1 MQRMIRRLWPK
12 SQTRRAMIVIA
23 IALLL
28 IISLFA
34 GSVILGN
41 IEKLSGVKDLSS
53 VFQAGVAVIAIVAG
67 GIIALFRLEAYRD
80 FEPHVDVT
88 HETTYRIM
96 NDTYAHINVRTT
108 LHNTS
113 KVKVEFT
120 RAIFSIQ
127 RILPMSNEEIERIHD
142 QVFLFGESKD
152 LQWPTLNV
160 VERTWNPGELVVE
173 PGEKNSETQEFIIRL
188 EDASSVKIVTY
199 FHDRRRQ
206 QPSYEQEEPSEEFG
220 WQAVTFLDIVT
231 S

>member
-1 MQRMIRRLWPK
+1 
-12 SQTRRAMIVIA
+12 MIVIA

-28 IISLFA
+28 IVSLFA
-34 GSVILGN
+34 GSVILAN

-120 RAIFSIQ
+120 RAMLSIQ
-127 RILPMSNEEIERIHD
+127 RVLPMSNEEIKRVHD
-142 QVFLFGESKD
+142 QVFISKEHQD
-152 LQWPTLNV
+152 MQWPILGVLEN
-160 VERTWNPGELVVE
+160 TWNPGELVVE
-173 PGEKNSETQEFIIRL
+173 PGEKHSEMHEFIVLL
-188 EDASSVKIVTY
+188 EDASTVKILTY
-199 FHDRRRQ
+199 YYDQRSRRQ
-206 QPSYEQEEPSEEFG
+206 SGNQYEQSDEFG
-220 WQAVTFLDIVT
+220 WQAVTFLDILFPE
-231 S
+231 

>member
-1 MQRMIRRLWPK
+1 MQRMIRRLWPR

-120 RAIFSIQ
+120 RAIFSVQ
-127 RILPMSNEEIERIHD
+127 RVLPMSNEEIERIHD
-142 QVFLFGESKD
+142 QVFLFGERKD
-152 LQWPTLNV
+152 LQWPILSL
-160 VERTWNPGELVVE
+160 VEYTWNPEELIVE
-173 PGEKNSETQEFIIRL
+173 PGQKHSETQEFIVQL
-188 EDASSVKIVTY
+188 EVSSMTVKVLTY
-199 FHDRRRQ
+199 FYDERRQ
-206 QPSYEQEEPSEEFG
+206 QPPNDQKDATAEFG
-220 WQAVTFLDIVT
+220 WQAVTFLDIV
-231 S
+231 